1 MKRTSLSEIIYLNAY
16 WVGLSFM
23 WNSLHVIILPA
34 VLLNYVPESQKNS
47 YLGLLTFFGL
57 IIAMVIQPISGALS
71 DRWASRWGRRRP
83 LILIGTAFDFVFLT
97 ILAWAGG
104 LLWLAIGYIG
114 LQFSSN
120 IAHGPAQGLLP
131 DRVPAE
137 QLGSASGIKNLM
149 DMAGLVAASLLM
161 GRLVPANIVLAT
173 RPLGVVM
180 AVLAASALVTLFGVR
195 EKPSTGI
202 DNAGSRPAADSS
214 EQPRQIPSGKLRAS
228 RSYWWLIASRFV
240 FLLGIYDIQVFA
252 QYYVRDVIR
261 TPNPVQLTGD
271 LLAVITLGL
280 IVFALLGGW
289 LGDRLGGLAGHKKIL
304 ALAGGIAAAGC
315 LLMLMART
323 PAGLLGFGSVLG
335 MGIGLFLTS
344 NWALATKLAPNDA
357 AGKFLGFTN
366 LATAG
371 SGAVARLTGPLI
383 DLGNNAAAGE
393 YLGYMGMFLFGALC
407 ALVSVWLLKG
417 VKSNP
422 TEGPDGAEL
431 AIDP

>member
-1 MKRTSLSEIIYLNAY
+1 MNTIKQTSLSEIITLNAY

-47 YLGLLTFFGL
+47 YLGILTFFGL
-57 IIAMVIQPISGALS
+57 VIAMVIQPISGALS
-71 DRWASRWGRRRP
+71 DRWVSRWGRRRP
-83 LILIGTAFDFVFLT
+83 LILIGTAFDFVFLA
-97 ILAWAGG
+97 ILGWAGG

-114 LQFSSN
+114 LQLSSN

-131 DRVPAE
+131 DRVPAG
-137 QLGSASGIKNLM
+137 QLGSASGVKNLM

-161 GRLVPANIVLAT
+161 GRLVPPDIVLAI

-180 AVLAASALVTLFGVR
+180 AVLAAAALVTLLGVR
-195 EKPSTGI
+195 ESPSTG
-202 DNAGSRPAADSS
+202 SS
-214 EQPRQIPSGKLRAS
+214 VPGTPPPTGLAEQPRQIPTLKPRAS
-228 RSYWWLIASRFV
+228 QAYWWLIASRFL

-252 QYYVRDVIR
+252 QYYVRDVIQ

-289 LGDRLGGLAGHKKIL
+289 LGDRLGGLEGHKKIL
-304 ALAGGIAAAGC
+304 ALAGVISSLGC

-344 NWALATKLAPNDA
+344 NWALATRLAPLDS

-371 SGAVARLTGPLI
+371 SGAAARLTGPLI

-393 YLGYMGMFLFGALC
+393 FWGYTGMFLFGALC
-407 ALVSVWLLKG
+407 TLLSVWLLTRVTQPSG
-417 VKSNP
+417 EP
-422 TEGPDGAEL
+422 ALP
-431 AIDP
+431 